1 MNLIPPPLRSILKD
15 DPFVWNQWFMAV
27 YDKVVRQGEVLQQP
41 ANPAVA
47 DIEANQ
53 WQIIKNTTTGVV
65 KLWVNDNGTLKSI
78 TLT

>member
-15 DPFVWNQWFMAV
+15 DPFVWNQWFMAI
-27 YDKVVRQGEVLQQP
+27 YNKVTQSGTVLQQTSDP
-41 ANPAVA
+41 VVA
-47 DIEANQ
+47 DIAVNE

-65 KLWVNDNGTLKSI
+65 KLWVNDNGTLKST

>member
-15 DPFVWNQWFMAV
+15 DPYVWNQWFMSV
-27 YDKVVRQGEVLQQP
+27 HDKLSKQGAVLQQS
-41 ANPAVA
+41 ADPAVQ
-47 DIEANQ
+47 DIDTNQ